1 MTWPEFLAAN
11 YSKKV
16 AAAYGVEV
24 SNYLTWLGGEA
35 AALTADYGQL
45 VGYLSLLR
53 SRYEKVA
60 TVRAK
65 FAAIKT
71 YHRYL
76 LESGQRKDHPGLG
89 LRLRSG
95 AVEGL
100 QLQDMLSEAE
110 LSKLLE
116 GREQWRVRLVGRNRV
131 IMGLLVH
138 QALTIREVG
147 LLEVGDVDL
156 VKGLL
161 NVRGINQTRAR
172 KLKLTT
178 PQIMQL
184 YTYINEDRPRLIKM
198 TTKRL
203 ILTSRG
209 TVERG
214 QGVQYLVEG
223 FRPSLPD
230 RRLTATVIRQSVV
243 ALKLK
248 QGKGLRQVQAF
259 AGHKWVSTTEAYR
272 ESNLAELRV
281 AVARFHPLATRPNG
295 AD

>member
-1 MTWPEFLAAN
+1 MTWPEFLAPN
-11 YSKKV
+11 YSAKV
-16 AAAYGVEV
+16 AAAYVVEV
-24 SNYLTWLGGEA
+24 NSYLAWLGGEA
-35 AALTADYGQL
+35 AALTVDYGQL

-53 SRYEKVA
+53 SRYEKIA

-65 FAAIKT
+65 FAAVRT

-76 LESGQRKDHPGLG
+76 LESGQREDHPGLS

-95 AVEGL
+95 ASEGL
-100 QLQDMLSEAE
+100 QLQDLLSEAE

-116 GREQWRVRLVGRNRV
+116 GREQWRTRLVGRNRV

-147 LLEVGDVDL
+147 LLQVDGL
-156 VKGLL
+156 DLANGLL
-161 NVRGINQTRAR
+161 NVPGTNQTRAR
-172 KLKLTT
+172 KLKLVT
-178 PQIMQL
+178 PQVMQL
-184 YTYINEDRPRLIKM
+184 YTYLNEDRPRLVKVA
-198 TTKRL
+198 TERL

-223 FRPSLPD
+223 FRSVLPGS
-230 RRLTATVIRQSVV
+230 RLTATVIRQSVI

-259 AGHKWVSTTEAYR
+259 AGHKWVSTTEGYR
-272 ESNLAELRV
+272 ENNLAELKA
-281 AVARFHPLATRPNG
+281 AVEKHHPLNRG
-295 AD
+295 L

>member
-1 MTWPEFLAAN
+1 MTWPEYLAAN
-11 YSKKV
+11 YSEKV
-16 AAAYGVEV
+16 AKAYALEV
-24 SNYLTWLGGEA
+24 NDYLAWLGSEA

-45 VGYLSLLR
+45 VGYLDMLR
-53 SRYEKVA
+53 AGYENVA
-60 TVRAK
+60 TVRRK
-65 FAAIKT
+65 FSPIKI
-71 YHRYL
+71 YHRFL
-76 LESGQRKDHPGLG
+76 LESGQREDHPGLS

-161 NVRGINQTRAR
+161 NVSGTNQTRAR
-172 KLKLTT
+172 KLRLAT

-184 YTYINEDRPRLIKM
+184 YKYINEGRPRLIKM

-223 FRPSLPD
+223 FSSVLPG
-230 RRLTATVIRQSVV
+230 RRLTATVIRQSVI

-248 QGKGLRQVQAF
+248 QGKGLRQVQSF

-281 AVARFHPLATRPNG
+281 AVARFHPLATGPDG
-295 AD
+295 ED